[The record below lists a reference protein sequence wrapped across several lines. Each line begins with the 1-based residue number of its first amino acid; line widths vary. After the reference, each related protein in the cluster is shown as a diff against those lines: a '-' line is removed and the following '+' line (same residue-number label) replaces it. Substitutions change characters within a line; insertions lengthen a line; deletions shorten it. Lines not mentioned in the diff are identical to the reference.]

1 MKYLTDSVIDIVNMS
16 SSWKTYLTYLTSVI
30 NINVNISWSWKAY
43 LLSSWFWHIDTMILI
58 IEIAITLLN
67 SIQGN
72 AVRGGSNLHL
82 LHHPHPHN
90 HHNLD
95 HYNQY
100 LIIMEMTLHCWIV
113 SRAMLWV
120 EAPSYEF
127 LFPNCATTLSPDD
140 DINDLFSSPQTAL

>member
-67 SIQGN
+67 CIHGN
-72 AVRGGSNLHL
+72 ALREGSNLHL
-82 LHHPHPHN
+82 LHHPHTHN
-90 HHNLD
+90 DHHWD
-95 HYNQY
+95 HYDQY
-100 LIIMEMTLHCWIV
+100 LIIMEMTLHCWII

-127 LFPNCATTLSPDD
+127 LCPNCATTLAPDD
-140 DINDLFSSPQTAL
+140 DINHVFSCPQTSL